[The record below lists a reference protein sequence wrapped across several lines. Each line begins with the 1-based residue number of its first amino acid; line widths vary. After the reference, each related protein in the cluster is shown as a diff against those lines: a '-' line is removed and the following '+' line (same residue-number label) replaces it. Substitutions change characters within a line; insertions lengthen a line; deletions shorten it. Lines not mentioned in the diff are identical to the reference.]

1 MRFSKKEK
9 YEMNMEH
16 ASEALQNVLA
26 ACDAAP
32 SSVALDKVSFHT
44 STNTRIYRILIL
56 ITSLILSVH
65 IASPFLIVPAAKLL
79 ETYLKPEPVVLV
91 DDYVED
97 NFLYI
102 KLSGDNILYKK
113 AYMEKPDGTILQAIT
128 YSREDSTICFPF
140 ISDVETNIY
149 IPVEGAAP
157 LHLLLTPQ

>member
-1 MRFSKKEK
+1 MLFSKKEK
-9 YEMNMEH
+9 YEINVAH
-16 ASEALQNVLA
+16 ANEALQNVLA
-26 ACDAAP
+26 ACDASP
-32 SSVALDKVSFHT
+32 SMVALDKVSFHQ
-44 STNTRIYRILIL
+44 SKPRFYRIMLALTGLIL
-56 ITSLILSVH
+56 AIH
-65 IASPFLIVPAAKLL
+65 IASPFLIVPTAKFL

-91 DDYVED
+91 DDYVQD

-140 ISDVETNIY
+140 VSDVETNIY